1 MAAII
6 PALIYIYL
14 NPMSTPT
21 LLDLTRAKEF
31 AFEADQLRE
40 LVVTFEQSLAQEM
53 TVIQAGLA
61 ADDALKV
68 EHALHALKGFMPL
81 FATESLAQA
90 VTDLYKTSREQP
102 LTVTGPVFTALVP
115 SLETL
120 LVEVRACLSAL

>member
-1 MAAII
+1 
-6 PALIYIYL
+6 
-14 NPMSTPT
+14 MSTNS

-53 TVIQAGLA
+53 AIIQAGIA
-61 ADDALKV
+61 SEDALKV
-68 EHALHALKGFMPL
+68 EHSLHALKGFISL
-81 FATESLAQA
+81 FAVEPLAQA
-90 VTDLYKTSREQP
+90 MTELYATSREQP
-102 LTVTGPVFTALVP
+102 LTVTGPAFTALVP